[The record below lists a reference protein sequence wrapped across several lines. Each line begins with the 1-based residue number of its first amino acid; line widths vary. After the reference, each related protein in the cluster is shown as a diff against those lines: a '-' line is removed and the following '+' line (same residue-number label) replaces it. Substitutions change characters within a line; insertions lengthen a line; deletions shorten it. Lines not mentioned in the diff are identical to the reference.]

1 MESRLQIKCMNDEGR
16 VHIQGISKD
25 VQMGR
30 DYGIAVKMR
39 TTPAV
44 SMWLNEQEA
53 CLKSAASDSVMY
65 IPFRIYRYSNSVC
78 QMFIPSTDIA
88 NHPNGAVMNLHPMSK
103 SIQSLLVFAD
113 KAGLIEETKGT
124 PYITRG
130 EEE

>member
-1 MESRLQIKCMNDEGR
+1 MEGRLQVKCMNDEGR
-16 VHIQGISKD
+16 IHIQGISENI
-25 VQMGR
+25 QMGR

-44 SMWLNEQEA
+44 SMWLNEQEP
-53 CLKSAASDSVMY
+53 CLRSAASDGVWY

-78 QMFIPSTDIA
+78 QMFVPSTDTA

-103 SIQSLLVFAD
+103 NIQSLLVFAD
-113 KAGLIEETKGT
+113 KAGLIEEMQGT
-124 PYITRG
+124 PYQTG

>member
-1 MESRLQIKCMNDEGR
+1 MESRLQVKCMNDEGR
-16 VHIQGISKD
+16 IHIQGISPD
-25 VQMGR
+25 VEMGR

-44 SMWLNEQEA
+44 SMWLNEQEP
-53 CLKSAASDSVMY
+53 CLKSAASDGVWY

-78 QMFIPSTDIA
+78 QMFIPSTDVA

-103 SIQSLLVFAD
+103 NIQSLLVFAD
-113 KAGLIEETKGT
+113 KAGLIEDMIGT
-124 PYITRG
+124 PYKTG